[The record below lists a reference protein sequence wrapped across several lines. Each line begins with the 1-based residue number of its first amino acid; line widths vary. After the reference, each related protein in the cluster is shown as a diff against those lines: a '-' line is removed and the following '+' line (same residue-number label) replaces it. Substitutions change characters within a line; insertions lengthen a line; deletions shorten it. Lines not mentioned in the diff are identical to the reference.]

1 MAGNSG
7 ESNLLIYERKR
18 CFELCQMQ
26 KCEDMMS
33 VVRISVESETRAHGG
48 HVSSLVEK
56 LL

>member
-7 ESNLLIYERKR
+7 ERNLLIYERKR

-26 KCEDMMS
+26 KCKDMMF
-33 VVRISVESETRAHGG
+33 VLLISVESETRAHGR